1 MEDKMDYVDENGKVH
16 IWVLIETNADR
27 FDNVDIPLKEEIE
40 DILRKDD
47 NFLIE
52 DYFHDLDVLIKLV
65 EEA

>member
-1 MEDKMDYVDENGKVH
+1 MDYVDENGKVH

-47 NFLIE
+47 NFLI
-52 DYFHDLDVLIKLV
+52 
-65 EEA
+65 

>member
-1 MEDKMDYVDENGKVH
+1 MDYVDENGKVH

-27 FDNVDIPLKEEIE
+27 FDNVNIPLKEEIE

-52 DYFHDLDVLIKLV
+52 DYFHDSDVLIKLV
-65 EEA
+65 EDA

>member
-1 MEDKMDYVDENGKVH
+1 MDYVDENGKVH